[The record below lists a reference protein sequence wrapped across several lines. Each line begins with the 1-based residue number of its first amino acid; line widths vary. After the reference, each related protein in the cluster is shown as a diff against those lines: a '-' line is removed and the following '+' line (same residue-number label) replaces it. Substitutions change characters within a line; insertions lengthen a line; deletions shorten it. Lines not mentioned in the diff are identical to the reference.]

1 MLTLELAVHDALH
14 RIKEAYNKTNGKI
27 YLSFSGGK
35 DSTIVAELIKMAELP
50 TKIPFVFADTGIEL
64 GATERFVKNYDY
76 ENIVYVKPEKRM
88 QQIIK
93 EYGVPAMSKVKSQH
107 IGTWQRQVENG
118 IDPTTKVACTR
129 LLGTSGNGADKLANK
144 HLHFLHPEH
153 EYKVANQCCN
163 YMKKKPFAKFEAE
176 TEYKDTFTGV
186 RIAEGGIRA
195 TQYKSCV
202 IMRKKGKREQ
212 LVSMPIIDWSDEI
225 CDEFIAKYNV
235 KLSDAYEVYGFTR
248 TGCIGCSFSNELE
261 ATLPVPQKHE
271 PLKYKATMHF
281 FKMVYVDLDIKL
293 PDDEQYLA
301 LYNQRRPVVEARRLE
316 LLRKYRPEAKEL
328 KKHE

>member
-1 MLTLELAVHDALH
+1 MITLEMAVHDALH
-14 RIKEAYNKTNGKI
+14 RIRTAYEKTDGKI

-35 DSTIVAELIKMAELP
+35 DSTIVAELIKMADLP

-64 GATERFVKNYDY
+64 GATERFVREYDY
-76 ENIVYVKPEKRM
+76 ENIVYVKPVKRM

-93 EYGVPAMSKVKSQH
+93 DYGVPAMSKVKSQH
-107 IGTWQRQVENG
+107 IGTWQRQVELGNNPL
-118 IDPTTKVACTR
+118 DRVACTR

-153 EYKVANQCCN
+153 EYRVANKCCE
-163 YMKKKPFAKFEAE
+163 YMKKKPFTEFEKQ
-176 TEYKDTFTGV
+176 TEYKDVFTGV

-202 IMRKKGKREQ
+202 LMRKKGKRDQ

-225 CDEFIAKYNV
+225 CDEFISEYNV

-248 TGCIGCSFSNELE
+248 TG
-261 ATLPVPQKHE
+261 
-271 PLKYKATMHF
+271 
-281 FKMVYVDLDIKL
+281 
-293 PDDEQYLA
+293 
-301 LYNQRRPVVEARRLE
+301 
-316 LLRKYRPEAKEL
+316 
-328 KKHE
+328 